1 MKNENLNLKIK
12 RLPYSRLLKS
22 EMADYVEKTIEIVE
36 SHEIE
41 SELINPMFVQLGAK
55 GPDIKLL
62 RLSYGIDTQRL
73 RVSKLKAKMMLIISG
88 LKLKVRLLSKS
99 NPELD
104 MHVIENAI
112 NTHLRHLDK
121 CKNDKALSQKIAGFF
136 DVANSDPDLQT
147 ALDDFELI
155 GQVDAMT
162 SIYNEVEEATKKR
175 VRLLSQRPI
184 VSTKELV
191 DGMSKAVDN
200 LFQSIEVANMLSI
213 VTEVPE
219 GGVKL
224 DLEPLIDELS
234 QLSEMYARSISIREA
249 NNKRKAN
256 KGKEGEEGE
265 GEGEGEEGGE
275 EDAGEPL
282 KTAMCFGYGGD
293 IDEGFITPFRMNNPE
308 EENEAGELDE
318 SED

>member
-1 MKNENLNLKIK
+1 MKNKNLNLKIK

-41 SELINPMFVQLGAK
+41 SELIAPMFVQLSAK

-73 RVSKLKAKMMLIISG
+73 RVSKLKAKMMLVISG

-104 MHVIENAI
+104 MHVIDNAV
-112 NTHLRHLDK
+112 NKHLRYLDK
-121 CKNDKALSQKIAGFF
+121 CNDKELSQKIAGFF
-136 DVANSDPDLQT
+136 DLVNTNAELQTTLEDLQ
-147 ALDDFELI
+147 LMGE
-155 GQVDAMT
+155 VDAMT

-175 VRLLSQRPI
+175 VKLLSQRPE
-184 VSTKELV
+184 VSTDAIVK
-191 DGMSKAVDN
+191 GMAVAVDN
-200 LFQSIEVANMLSI
+200 LFQSIEVANKLSI
-213 VTEVPE
+213 VGETPE

-234 QLSEMYARSISIREA
+234 QLSEMYARSVAIREA

-256 KGKEGEEGE
+256 KGKEGEDGEGDEEGE
-265 GEGEGEEGGE
+265 G
-275 EDAGEPL
+275 GEPM
-282 KTAMCFGYGGD
+282 TIAMCFGGGGD
-293 IDEGFITPFRMNNPE
+293 ADGGNINPFRMENPVDDNETE
-308 EENEAGELDE
+308 ELHDGDE
-318 SED
+318 DFE